1 MRWKDLNPI
10 VNIRP
15 NMGGGKKP
23 SLAQIERA
31 QKRED
36 ERKERKRPEERRQR
50 ISFSA
55 IEPNPSE
62 LFGKIR
68 GLGAITPQSVVELCS
83 MSPGEAKRTLRRFEK
98 EGLLSRIS
106 SFNGQPVY
114 SLNSTDQQP
123 SAVPDVAQ

>member
-1 MRWKDLNPI
+1 
-10 VNIRP
+10 
-15 NMGGGKKP
+15 MGGGKKP

-68 GLGAITPQSVVELCS
+68 GLGAITPQSVVELGS